1 VLTEDAYGKG
11 PVRRRITTLRG
22 EVRHGN
28 SGGPAIDLRGRVQ
41 TTIFAARIGA
51 DNQGF
56 GVPTQLVEQRLA
68 GAGSRPVS
76 TGACVG

>member
-1 VLTEDAYGKG
+1 
-11 PVRRRITTLRG
+11 
-22 EVRHGN
+22 
-28 SGGPAIDLRGRVQ
+28 VQ